1 VDEKLVITGR
11 RSYVGFIQVGK
22 ADTKLT
28 VDTEE
33 YNRKIPI
40 KFKSND

>member
-1 VDEKLVITGR
+1 MEEDLTI
-11 RSYVGFIQVGK
+11 GFIQVGK

-33 YNRKIPI
+33 YNRKSPI
-40 KFKSND
+40 RLE

>member
-22 ADTKLT
+22 RIR
-28 VDTEE
+28 
-33 YNRKIPI
+33 N
-40 KFKSND
+40 

>member
-22 ADTKLT
+22 QIR
-28 VDTEE
+28 
-33 YNRKIPI
+33 N
-40 KFKSND
+40 